1 MRQYYIK
8 KLIEYAAERLIE
20 ISIKTIDCV
29 DSFVYKMYV
38 KYISSEI
45 EQSFNISAEDRN
57 MIELISKIEN
67 IKNITII

>member
-1 MRQYYIK
+1 MKQYYIE
-8 KLIEYAAERLIE
+8 KLIKYATEGLIKIN
-20 ISIKTIDCV
+20 ISTIDCV

>member
-8 KLIEYAAERLIE
+8 KLIEYATEGLVT
-20 ISIKTIDCV
+20 ISIKTVGCV

>member
-1 MRQYYIK
+1 MRQYYIE
-8 KLIEYAAERLIE
+8 KLLEYATEGI
-20 ISIKTIDCV
+20 IKINIRTIDCV

>member
-1 MRQYYIK
+1 MRQYYIE
-8 KLIEYAAERLIE
+8 KLIKYATEGKIE
-20 ISIKTIDCV
+20 IKVKSLGCV

-45 EQSFNISAEDRN
+45 EQNFNISAEDKN

>member
-8 KLIEYAAERLIE
+8 KLIEYAAEGLIE
-20 ISIKTIDCV
+20 ISIRTIDCV

-45 EQSFNISAEDRN
+45 EQSFNISAEDKN

>member
-1 MRQYYIK
+1 MRQYYIE
-8 KLIEYAAERLIE
+8 KLIKYATEGKIE
-20 ISIKTIDCV
+20 IKVKSLGCV

-38 KYISSEI
+38 RYISSEI
-45 EQSFNISAEDRN
+45 EQSFNISAEDKN

>member
-1 MRQYYIK
+1 MRQYYIE
-8 KLIEYAAERLIE
+8 KLLEYAAEGLIK
-20 ISIKTIDCV
+20 INIRTIDCV

>member
-8 KLIEYAAERLIE
+8 KLIEYATEGLVT
-20 ISIKTIDCV
+20 ISIRTIDCV

>member
-8 KLIEYAAERLIE
+8 KLIEYAAEGLIK
-20 ISIKTIDCV
+20 INIRTIDCV

>member
-1 MRQYYIK
+1 MRQYYIE
-8 KLIEYAAERLIE
+8 KLIKYATEGKIE
-20 ISIKTIDCV
+20 ISIKTVGCV

-67 IKNITII
+67 IKNIIFE

>member
-1 MRQYYIK
+1 MRQYYIE
-8 KLIEYAAERLIE
+8 KLLEYATEGLIKIN
-20 ISIKTIDCV
+20 ISTVDCV

>member
-8 KLIEYAAERLIE
+8 KLIEYATEGLVT
-20 ISIKTIDCV
+20 ISIKTVGCV

-57 MIELISKIEN
+57 MIELISRIEN
-67 IKNITII
+67 IKNIIFE

>member
-8 KLIEYAAERLIE
+8 KLIEYAAEGLIE

-45 EQSFNISAEDRN
+45 EQSFNISAEDKN
-57 MIELISKIEN
+57 MIELISKTEN

>member
-8 KLIEYAAERLIE
+8 KLIEYAAEGLIE
-20 ISIKTIDCV
+20 ISIRTIDCV

-38 KYISSEI
+38 KDISNETV
-45 EQSFNISAEDRN
+45 QSFNISSEDIK
-57 MIELISKIEN
+57 MLELISRIEN

>member
-8 KLIEYAAERLIE
+8 KLIEYATEGLVT
-20 ISIKTIDCV
+20 ISIKTVGCV

-45 EQSFNISAEDRN
+45 EQSFNISAEDIK
-57 MIELISKIEN
+57 MLGLISRIEN
-67 IKNITII
+67 IKNIIFE

>member
-8 KLIEYAAERLIE
+8 KLIEYATEGLVT
-20 ISIKTIDCV
+20 ISIKTVGCV
-29 DSFVYKMYV
+29 DSFLYKMYV
-38 KYISSEI
+38 KDISNETI
-45 EQSFNISAEDRN
+45 QSFNISAEDRN

>member
-1 MRQYYIK
+1 MRQYYIE
-8 KLIEYAAERLIE
+8 KLLEYATEGLIKIN
-20 ISIKTIDCV
+20 ISTIDCV

-38 KYISSEI
+38 KYKSSEI

>member
-8 KLIEYAAERLIE
+8 KLIEYAAEGLIE
-20 ISIKTIDCV
+20 ISIKTVGCV

-45 EQSFNISAEDRN
+45 EQSFNI
-57 MIELISKIEN
+57 
-67 IKNITII
+67 